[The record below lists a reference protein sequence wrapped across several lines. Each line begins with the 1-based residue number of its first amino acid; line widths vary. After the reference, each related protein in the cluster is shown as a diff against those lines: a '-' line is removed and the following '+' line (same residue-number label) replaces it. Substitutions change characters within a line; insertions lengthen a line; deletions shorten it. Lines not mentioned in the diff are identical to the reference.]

1 MKKQSFF
8 NDSRVA
14 TFKLKTAHKEM
25 KKYFKFELTGLALY
39 EKDTPQFKSLIQ
51 MKKDHIHG
59 ALDLAIAT
67 GIFTYEEF
75 QEIKKSINV

>member
-1 MKKQSFF
+1 MKKQTFF

-25 KKYFKFELTGLALY
+25 KKYFKSELTSLAVF
-39 EKDTPQFKSLIQ
+39 EKFAPQFQSLIE
-51 MKKDHIHG
+51 MKKDRIHG

>member
-25 KKYFKFELTGLALY
+25 KKYFKYELTGLALY
-39 EKDTPQFKSLIQ
+39 EKDTTHFQSLIQ
-51 MKKDHIHG
+51 MKKERIHG